1 MLPWLLVH
9 CSVFGLP
16 TGNSMLT
23 PTAGF
28 CVVSHPISHPTSR
41 PNRLLILHGFLDEN
55 VHFFHTNFL
64 VSQLIR
70 AGKPYQLQVGGTRV
84 KWEGR
89 LNLERERVFC
99 GVFWGREKVEA
110 DAPTSCCNV
119 DDSRCLVWLQ
129 EVAGRWHC
137 GCFIAGRCGLYLKAF
152 ANRAPALRPGTFLL
166 G

>member
-1 MLPWLLVH
+1 M
-9 CSVFGLP
+9 
-16 TGNSMLT
+16 
-23 PTAGF
+23 
-28 CVVSHPISHPTSR
+28 
-41 PNRLLILHGFLDEN
+41 
-55 VHFFHTNFL
+55 
-64 VSQLIR
+64 
-70 AGKPYQLQVGGTRV
+70 

-166 G
+166 R